1 MKIVELR
8 VFSKKKKKKKL
19 QLYNVFIYLYFLNIM
34 NILQITCTKLLR
46 FGTDK

>member
-8 VFSKKKKKKKL
+8 VFSKKKKKKL

>member
-8 VFSKKKKKKKL
+8 VFSKKKKKL